1 MLPSASTICCCALV
15 LVLLATGLRA
25 QQTLDKHTEHQ
36 NSPRTPSLGQRA
48 FASRCA
54 GCHGLD
60 GRGGERAPNIASNP
74 QVQRLSD
81 LQLQRIVANGRPD
94 FGMPAFRLM
103 GLSEVKRVVE
113 YLRTLQG
120 GDGAAPIRGDPTTGR
135 LLFIGKAA
143 CSSCHRVRDE
153 GAFFG
158 PDLSSYANGLPA
170 KEIRRAITGPDPSS
184 ARDPLAVARTRSGE
198 KFTGAIRNEDNFSLQ
213 LQTADG
219 IFHFVMKADLES
231 LEYQSQATMPT
242 DYGER
247 LSPQELDDLVSYL
260 HSLKAVEMC
269 LPPARI
275 SRDLA
280 AASFFAFPGA
290 VLCQSAP
297 IEPNDCSPRH

>member
-1 MLPSASTICCCALV
+1 MPSSITTRCCALL

-25 QQTLDKHTEHQ
+25 QTLDKYAEHQ
-36 NSPRTPSLGQRA
+36 NSPRSPSLGQSA

-81 LQLQRIVANGRPD
+81 LQLQRIVTDGRPD
-94 FGMPAFRLM
+94 FGMPAFRLI
-103 GLSEVKRVVE
+103 GLSQVKQVVE

-120 GDGAAPIRGDPTTGR
+120 GGGAATFAGDAKQGR

-143 CSSCHRVRDE
+143 CSSCHRVRNE
-153 GAFFG
+153 GAFVG

-170 KEIRRAITGPDPSS
+170 REIRRAITSPDPSS
-184 ARDPLAVARTRSGE
+184 AHGQLAVARTRSGE
-198 KFTGAIRNEDNFSLQ
+198 RITGAIRNEDNFSLQ
-213 LQTADG
+213 LQTTDG

-231 LEYQSQATMPT
+231 LEYQPQASMPT

-247 LSPQELDDLVSYL
+247 LSSQELDDLVSYL
-260 HSLKAVEMC
+260 HSVKAVE
-269 LPPARI
+269 
-275 SRDLA
+275 D
-280 AASFFAFPGA
+280 
-290 VLCQSAP
+290 
-297 IEPNDCSPRH
+297 SPSTGQDQP